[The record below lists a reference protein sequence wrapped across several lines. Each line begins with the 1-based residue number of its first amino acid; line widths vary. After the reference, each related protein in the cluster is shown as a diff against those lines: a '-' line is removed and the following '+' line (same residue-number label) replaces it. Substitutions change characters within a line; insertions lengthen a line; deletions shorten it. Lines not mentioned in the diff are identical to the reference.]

1 MQGTLSE
8 SLASVLGRARRERG
22 WSVQDLAERA
32 GVSRSMV
39 SKVEREEA
47 QPTAVLLGRLSGAL
61 GMTLTELVAQ
71 AEGDDRRLAER
82 AEQPIWVDPSTGYR
96 RRAVSPRVGAATQL
110 VEVELPPGA
119 RVPYPADSYRFVEH
133 QIWAMEGTLCF
144 VEGGS
149 EHTLRAGDCLQ
160 LGAPADCEYVNPGD
174 QPCRYLVVVTRR
186 NG

>member
-1 MQGTLSE
+1 MQGELGA
-8 SLASVLGRARRERG
+8 SLASVVRRARRQHG

-61 GMTLTELVAQ
+61 GMTLTELVAR
-71 AEGDDRRLAER
+71 AEGDDRRLAQR
-82 AEQPIWVDPSTGYR
+82 ADQPVWVDPGTGYR
-96 RRAVSPRVGAATQL
+96 RRAVSPPVGAATQL

-133 QIWAMEGTLCF
+133 QIWALEGTLRF
-144 VEGGS
+144 VENGT
-149 EHTLRAGDCLQ
+149 EHALRAGDCLQ
-160 LGAPADCEYVNPGD
+160 LGEPADCEYVNPGD
-174 QPCRYLVVVTRR
+174 QPCRYLVVLTRKST
-186 NG
+186 